1 LTGKDTNLDKRP
13 DVSWHGLGLDK
24 PDWSENSRVLAFM
37 LDGHEIPHEKRDDDF
52 YVILNGDQ
60 VEHSFEVP
68 LPKAGKTW
76 FRIIDTGMASP
87 EDILDEEQG
96 IAVIPERKC
105 SVLPMAAVVFI
116 SSSR

>member
-13 DVSWHGLGLDK
+13 DVSWHGLQLDK
-24 PDWSENSRVLAFM
+24 PDWSEDSRVLAFM
-37 LDGHEIPHEKRDDDF
+37 LDGYELPHEKRDDDF

-60 VEHSFEVP
+60 VEHSFEVSP
-68 LPKAGKTW
+68 PKAV
-76 FRIIDTGMASP
+76 ASP
-87 EDILDEEQG
+87 EDILDEDQG